1 MPPLMKRP
9 SKHRDSDK
17 QAFAN
22 RSGDASESRSAWNAV
37 SKFKDFI
44 LSDAGALA
52 RYQQRRRRR
61 VHITIDNIEP
71 QSKKMPNADRDT
83 FQAAVAE
90 QLTFAKRGT
99 FRGDVALKLDLATT
113 QKNAPQAHTIA
124 KNLLDLLS
132 QRRPGVEWPQR
143 HLLYKDDRQSKRCP
157 CLAVTAK
164 TIPTSASRQD
174 RFRQCSTILSLR
186 PRQSAPP
193 R

>member
-1 MPPLMKRP
+1 MPPLTKRP

-99 FRGDVALKLDLATT
+99 FRGDVVTWR
-113 QKNAPQAHTIA
+113 QH
-124 KNLLDLLS
+124 
-132 QRRPGVEWPQR
+132 RRTR
-143 HLLYKDDRQSKRCP
+143 RKRTP
-157 CLAVTAK
+157 S
-164 TIPTSASRQD
+164 PRTSWIS
-174 RFRQCSTILSLR
+174 
-186 PRQSAPP
+186 SANGGLV
-193 R
+193 